1 METQSQ
7 LLSPLQQVV
16 LALQPLRLSGHI
28 PPTLQLPSYQLR
40 AEEGAHHFCA
50 ISLNGHFLPGEAFPG
65 DFLHICCDKVSAHRK
80 RCKQEL
86 YVFTAEEKKS
96 LPETD

>member
-65 DFLHICCDKVSAHRK
+65 DFLHICCDKVSVHRK
-80 RCKQEL
+80 RHKQEL